1 MSLFPQSAEIEDV
14 VAEGDIRFRS
24 STGVTQRLRVKVGR
38 PRHLSD
44 VAEDDW
50 LCPVW
55 MEGVPDGVKCFAGIG
70 PVDSLMNAVEW
81 VRSRCRE
88 VGSGQG

>member
-14 VAEGDIRFRS
+14 VADGDILFRS
-24 STGVTQRLRVKVGR
+24 STGVARRLRVKVGR

-55 MEGVPDGVKCFAGIG
+55 IEGVPDGMRCFPGNG

-88 VGSGQG
+88 PDSGPR

>member
-1 MSLFPQSAEIEDV
+1 MSLFPQNAEIEDV
-14 VAEGDIRFRS
+14 VADGDIRFRS
-24 STGVTQRLRVKVGR
+24 STGVSRRLRVKVGR

-55 MEGVPDGVKCFAGIG
+55 MEGVPDGVKCFAGNG

-81 VRSRCRE
+81 VRSRCAEPDSERR
-88 VGSGQG
+88 